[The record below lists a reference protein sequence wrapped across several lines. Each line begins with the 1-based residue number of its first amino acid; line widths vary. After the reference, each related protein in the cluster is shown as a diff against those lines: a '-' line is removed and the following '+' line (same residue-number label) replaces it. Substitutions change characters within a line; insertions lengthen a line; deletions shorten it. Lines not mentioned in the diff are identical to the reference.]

1 MPTTI
6 FPSQDQGRLQSAWWR
21 FMRHHLAVL
30 GLLIILTV
38 IGLALLAE
46 VIAPRS
52 PVALQ
57 IPLRL
62 KPPGFVD
69 PRSGQTMWLGTDH
82 LGRDILSRIIYGS
95 RISLMVSLPAVAIS
109 ATVGLTLG
117 LLAGFYRGWL
127 DSVVMRLVDMQLAFP
142 FILLALSIVA
152 LMGPSLRNI
161 IIVFAIT
168 TWPVYA
174 RTTRGSVLSLRE
186 REFVQAARSVGAGDR
201 HLLWRHV
208 LPNVIS
214 PVLVLAS
221 FEVARM
227 IILESALGFLG
238 LGVQPPTPTWGNM
251 LADGRDYIR
260 DAWWI
265 ATFPG
270 LAIMITAAGVN
281 FLGDGLR
288 DLLDPTIQHTG

>member
-1 MPTTI
+1 
-6 FPSQDQGRLQSAWWR
+6 LV
-21 FMRHHLAVL
+21 RHR
-30 GLLIILTV
+30 
-38 IGLALLAE
+38 LALLGLAITLA
-46 VIAPRS
+46 VVGLASLANAVAPRA
-52 PVALQ
+52 PVAQQ
-57 IPLRL
+57 IRLRL

-82 LGRDILSRIIYGS
+82 LGRDILSRVIYGS
-95 RISLMVSLPAVAIS
+95 RISLLVSLPAVAIS
-109 ATVGLTLG
+109 ATIGLTLG
-117 LLAGFYRGWL
+117 LLAGYYRGWFE
-127 DSVVMRLVDMQLAFP
+127 SVVMRLVDLQLAFP
-142 FILLALSIVA
+142 FILLALSIIA
-152 LMGPSLRNI
+152 LLGPSLRHI
-161 IIVFAIT
+161 IMVFAIT

-186 REFVQAARSVGAGDR
+186 REFVQAARSVGASDR
-201 HLLWRHV
+201 HILWRHV
-208 LPNVIS
+208 VPNLLS

-288 DLLDPTIQHTG
+288 DLFDPTLQHTV